1 MATIRKDNLTI
12 KQIRFVEEYLRN
24 GMNASAAAIY
34 AGYSKK
40 TAGAMGHEN
49 LNKPKIKKYIQR
61 RVRQILGAQDLAT
74 LKVFSQMQ
82 AIAGFDLRNVLEW
95 DGNGVRVKPSH
106 ELDDQTA
113 YALREI
119 KIKETIKPT
128 TDALGGYDEEYTRE
142 IEFKGESKTK
152 ALEMIA
158 KYLKMFDGDIGEEDD
173 EKDDKGLS
181 PSDRREMIASLHHG
195 LYGRKND
202 D

>member
-24 GMNASAAAIY
+24 GMNASAAALY

-40 TAGAMGHEN
+40 TAGVQGHN
-49 LNKPKIKKYIQR
+49 LLKNVKIKKHIQR

-82 AIAGFDLRNVLEW
+82 AIAGFDLRNVIEW

-113 YALREI
+113 YALKEI
-119 KIKETIKPT
+119 KIKETIKPMT
-128 TDALGGYDEEYTRE
+128 GALDRYEEEYTRE

-158 KYLKMFDGDIGEEDD
+158 KYLKMFDGNIDEDDD
-173 EKDDKGLS
+173 EKDDRGLS
-181 PSDRREMIASLHHG
+181 PSDRREMIASLHNG